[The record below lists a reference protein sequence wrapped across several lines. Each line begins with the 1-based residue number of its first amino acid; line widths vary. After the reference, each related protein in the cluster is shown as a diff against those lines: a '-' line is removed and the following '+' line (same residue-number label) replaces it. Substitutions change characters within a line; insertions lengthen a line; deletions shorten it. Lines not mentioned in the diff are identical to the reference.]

1 MIDDSNINEW
11 LNRFFEG
18 LTTCE
23 EEKALFAYFRQERVL
38 SSVEKYR
45 EMMLWYDNGMKME
58 ESHKKI
64 PHNKPHFLKKM
75 YRYISVA
82 ASIVIIFMAGIY
94 WFELKKQN
102 QTLQEQYEIYYGSYV
117 IENGEKNTD
126 LSKILHEVKRGEALV
141 DKVFNET
148 MKQALDGV
156 EDPIEREFII
166 NMMSNN

>member
-1 MIDDSNINEW
+1 
-11 LNRFFEG
+11 
-18 LTTCE
+18 
-23 EEKALFAYFRQERVL
+23 
-38 SSVEKYR
+38 
-45 EMMLWYDNGMKME
+45 
-58 ESHKKI
+58 
-64 PHNKPHFLKKM
+64 
-75 YRYISVA
+75 
-82 ASIVIIFMAGIY
+82 MAGIY

-126 LSKILHEVKRGEALV
+126 LSKILHEVKRGEVLV